1 MTGGMTG
8 VGVALALGVGM
19 ISETA
24 EGTAVLTG
32 VAGQLPPGVCDAQLS
47 VAAGPLVRAHSGKQV
62 VGVISIYNCI
72 LRFDQSYF

>member
-8 VGVALALGVGM
+8 VGVAPALGVGM
-19 ISETA
+19 TSETA

-32 VAGQLPPGVCDAQLS
+32 VAGQLPPGVHDAQFN

-62 VGVISIYNCI
+62 VAMISCF
-72 LRFDQSYF
+72 L